1 MTQKG
6 MLHFNNISEAG
17 SVRLF
22 SMNGKLLY
30 QTALS
35 AHAASLTI
43 PASIVKSGSS
53 YIVSMTSAQEVYRKQ
68 IIVP

>member
-1 MTQKG
+1 
-6 MLHFNNISEAG
+6 
-17 SVRLF
+17 
-22 SMNGKLLY
+22 MNGKLLY

-53 YIVSMTSAQEVYRKQ
+53 YIVSMTSAHAVYRKQ
-68 IIVP
+68 IMVP